1 MPSSPDLGRARP
13 RATVLGAFVE
23 GWRRALR
30 APVVTVGVLALTWLI
45 AMPLAS
51 GLRDQI
57 SQQLG
62 ASRTGD
68 RVAGGW
74 DDEWAA
80 EFAADAHGIASSFTH
95 EVLGFGGTLATLSRL
110 LDGQALPRAL
120 STAIGAYL
128 LLWIFLSGGV
138 LDRFAR
144 ARPVA
149 TSTFFAT
156 CGVFFFRFLRM
167 AVVVGALYW
176 AVFRWIQPWLLGTL
190 FDWSTR
196 DLTNEHQGLVLR
208 GWLYGALV
216 VVLAFVNLVADI
228 AKVRAVLEDR
238 HSAIASLLAGFRFVR
253 RRFWRCGGLYLINVV
268 GLLVLARL
276 WLQIAPTASDPDWR
290 ALLAGQVYLVARIW
304 ARLAFM
310 ASEVVFFQAELAH
323 AHYAAAPEPIW
334 PDAPPADGVRN
345 LARPRSG

>member
-1 MPSSPDLGRARP
+1 MPSSSDIGTARP
-13 RATVLGAFVE
+13 RAAVLGAFVE

-30 APVVTVGVLALTWLI
+30 APAITFGVLVLTWVVAL
-45 AMPLAS
+45 PLAA
-51 GLRDQI
+51 GLRDRI
-57 SQQLG
+57 AEQLG

-68 RVAGGW
+68 RVAAGW

-80 EFAADAHGIASSFTH
+80 EFAGDAHGIAASFTH

-110 LDGQALPRAL
+110 LDGQPLPRAM

-128 LLWIFLSGGV
+128 LVWLFLSGGI
-138 LDRFAR
+138 LDRLAR

-149 TSTFFAT
+149 TSAFFAT
-156 CGVFFFRFLRM
+156 CGVFFFRFLRL
-167 AVVVGALYW
+167 AVVVGAIYW
-176 AVFRWIQPWLLGTL
+176 AVFRWIQPWLLGTV
-190 FDWSTR
+190 FDWGTR
-196 DLTNEHQGLVLR
+196 NLANEHQGLVLR

-216 VVLAFVNLVADI
+216 ALLALINLVADM

-238 HSAIASLLAGFRFVR
+238 HSAIAALVAGVRFVR
-253 RRFWRCGGLYLINVV
+253 RRFGRCAGLYVLNIA

-276 WLQIAPTASDPDWR
+276 WLQIAPGASDPDWR
-290 ALLAGQVYLVARIW
+290 TLLAAQLYLVARIW

-323 AHYAAAPEPIW
+323 ARYAAAEEE
-334 PDAPPADGVRN
+334 
-345 LARPRSG
+345 